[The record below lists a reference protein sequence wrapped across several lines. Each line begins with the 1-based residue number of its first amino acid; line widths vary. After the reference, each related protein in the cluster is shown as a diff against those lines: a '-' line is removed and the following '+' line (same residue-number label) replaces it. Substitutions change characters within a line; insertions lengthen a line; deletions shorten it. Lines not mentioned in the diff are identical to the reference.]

1 MFHKQ
6 GKTFFPLSV
15 SRTLRTFLFTRWGE
29 LGMVDFMG
37 GGGWGAGVG
46 EGGNIRKKKGFK
58 EGGMAPNQNKMPNK
72 KNHDQFA
79 VENSY

>member
-1 MFHKQ
+1 M
-6 GKTFFPLSV
+6 
-15 SRTLRTFLFTRWGE
+15 
-29 LGMVDFMG
+29 
-37 GGGWGAGVG
+37 G
-46 EGGNIRKKKGFK
+46 EGGRGRGRGQHKKKGFK